1 MKDMALGLN
10 AASPPSAALHLR
22 FCGFPPSNL
31 MVING
36 SSIPIYSSTERY
48 APFFPHGIA
57 RQWKYFF
64 QFLASYRHLVTY

>member
-36 SSIPIYSSTERY
+36 SSVMTP
-48 APFFPHGIA
+48 
-57 RQWKYFF
+57 
-64 QFLASYRHLVTY
+64 TY

>member
-1 MKDMALGLN
+1 MKGMALGLN

-22 FCGFPPSNL
+22 FCGFPPSSL

-48 APFFPHGIA
+48 ASVFP
-57 RQWKYFF
+57 
-64 QFLASYRHLVTY
+64 SRHHKIMEVVLSIPCLI